1 MINLPTKTLKRKQL
15 LLIGTIVGCFSC
27 GMVCVAW
34 ALVKRAER
42 PVEKATYKGVMLT
55 GTRRLSPQEVWAEKL
70 TSEQEIQG
78 KRLEALEK
86 LLESLVKQMQMLG
99 HPIMSTPMIGHPVTG
114 TPTMGTPV
122 TQGRDP
128 QLNNSESAHQPKTHA
143 SDPIQEVR
151 NDVQK
156 AVIDVHPNYASMFQT
171 TPPEAKEQPSPKKRF
186 RSNGIHKITVTLNNA
201 KSRSSL
207 KSIDNTIP
215 AGAFAKA
222 VLLGGVDASTS
233 IQASQDPRPVLLR
246 FLDPGTLPR
255 RFKSDLEGCHALAA
269 TYGDIS
275 SERVFMRLEKLSCV
289 ERRTGEVIEIPVQ
302 GYIAG
307 EDGRAGV
314 RGVVV
319 DRAGENMRNAMIG
332 GFVGSM
338 GNFLGQKQNP
348 MTFTAS
354 GFGQAAPLSTTDM
367 LKSGAAK
374 GASGALEKYA
384 DFYIKRAEQMQPVIQ
399 VAAGR
404 VVDIVF
410 TQGTAFGDSAVR
422 GSISKVNDQTRL
434 QQIQSIETKP
444 QTFLQPQQENH

>member
-1 MINLPTKTLKRKQL
+1 MINLPTEALKKKQL
-15 LLIGTIVGCFSC
+15 LLIGAIVGFFSLVIV
-27 GMVCVAW
+27 MLSW
-34 ALVKRAER
+34 ALLKRSEQSSGAT
-42 PVEKATYKGVMLT
+42 TYKGVMLT
-55 GTRRLSPQEVWAEKL
+55 GPRRLSPQEVWAEKL
-70 TSEQEIQG
+70 TSELEIQG
-78 KRLEALEK
+78 KRLEGVEK
-86 LLESLVKQMQMLG
+86 LLESFAKHG
-99 HPIMSTPMIGHPVTG
+99 MSFTQ
-114 TPTMGTPV
+114 PTAQAEEPL
-122 TQGRDP
+122 QSPSRPSEREKP
-128 QLNNSESAHQPKTHA
+128 QVPAEEL
-143 SDPIQEVR
+143 R
-151 NDVQK
+151 NDVKKVVGNTSVEDTTVNSPSVTPFPPQAFESK
-156 AVIDVHPNYASMFQT
+156 DVTLQ
-171 TPPEAKEQPSPKKRF
+171 EQKKRF
-186 RSNGIHKITVTLNNA
+186 RSNGIQKITVTLHNA
-201 KSRSSL
+201 KSRGSL

-215 AGAFAKA
+215 AGSFARA

-233 IQASQDPRPVLLR
+233 IQASGDPRPVLLR

-302 GYIAG
+302 GYVAG
-307 EDGRAGV
+307 EDGRAGL
-314 RGVVV
+314 RGIVV

-338 GNFLGQKQNP
+338 GSFVGQKQNP

-354 GFGQAAPLSTTDM
+354 GFGQSAPLTTTDM

-374 GASGALEKYA
+374 GASSALEKYA

-410 TQGTAFGDSAVR
+410 TQGTALGDSAVR
-422 GSISKVNDQTRL
+422 GAVSKINDQERL
-434 QQIQSIETKP
+434 QQIQSLETKP
-444 QTFLQPQQENH
+444 QAFLATSQENPS

>member
-1 MINLPTKTLKRKQL
+1 VINLPTETLRRKQM
-15 LLIGTIVGCFSC
+15 LLIGIIVGFFSLVIV
-27 GMVCVAW
+27 MLSW
-34 ALVKRAER
+34 ALLKKSDR
-42 PVEKATYKGVMLT
+42 PLESASYKGVMLT
-55 GTRRLSPQEVWAEKL
+55 GPRRLSPQEIWSEKL
-70 TSEQEIQG
+70 TSEQEIQE
-78 KRLEALEK
+78 KRLSVLEK
-86 LLESLVKQMQMLG
+86 LLETLVKNGIANATPQPPQNSSAFGQEPDSQVLAQVPAG
-99 HPIMSTPMIGHPVTG
+99 ELRNDLQNIVAPAAVSSSSGTPFPIMSSDSKNME
-114 TPTMGTPV
+114 
-122 TQGRDP
+122 
-128 QLNNSESAHQPKTHA
+128 QLE
-143 SDPIQEVR
+143 
-151 NDVQK
+151 QK
-156 AVIDVHPNYASMFQT
+156 Q
-171 TPPEAKEQPSPKKRF
+171 RF
-186 RSNGIHKITVTLNNA
+186 RSNGIQKTTVTLHNA
-201 KSRSSL
+201 KKRGSL

-215 AGAFAKA
+215 AGAFARA

-233 IQASQDPRPVLLR
+233 IQASSDPRPVLLR

-255 RFKSDLEGCHALAA
+255 RFKSDLAGCHALAA

-332 GFVGSM
+332 GFVSSM
-338 GNFLGQKQNP
+338 GNFLGTKQNP
-348 MTFTAS
+348 VTFAS
-354 GFGQAAPLSTTDM
+354 NGLAQSAPFSGVDM

-410 TQGTAFGDSAVR
+410 TQGTAFDDSAMR
-422 GSISKVNDQTRL
+422 GAVSKINDQTRL
-434 QQIQSIETKP
+434 QQIQSIESNP
-444 QTFLQPQQENH
+444 PNVETFIAQENHS

>member
-1 MINLPTKTLKRKQL
+1 MINLPRETLKKKQL
-15 LLIGTIVGCFSC
+15 LLIGAIVGCFS
-27 GMVCVAW
+27 
-34 ALVKRAER
+34 LVIVTLSWVLLKKSEQISGAT
-42 PVEKATYKGVMLT
+42 TYKGVMLT
-55 GTRRLSPQEVWAEKL
+55 GPRRLSPQEVWAEKL
-70 TSEQEIQG
+70 TSELEIQG
-78 KRLEALEK
+78 KRLEGVEK
-86 LLESLVKQMQMLG
+86 LLESLAKHGMSFTQPTAQVGEPLQGSTASFEPVNPQPSEVK
-99 HPIMSTPMIGHPVTG
+99 
-114 TPTMGTPV
+114 
-122 TQGRDP
+122 
-128 QLNNSESAHQPKTHA
+128 ESQVPA
-143 SDPIQEVR
+143 EELR
-151 NDVQK
+151 NDVKKVVTNPDSSSSPTPHFPAQRFESK
-156 AVIDVHPNYASMFQT
+156 DVESQ
-171 TPPEAKEQPSPKKRF
+171 EQKKRF
-186 RSNGIHKITVTLNNA
+186 RSNGIQKITVTLHNA
-201 KSRSSL
+201 KSRGSL

-215 AGAFAKA
+215 AGAFARA

-233 IQASQDPRPVLLR
+233 IQASNDPRPVLLR
-246 FLDPGTLPR
+246 FVDSGTLPR

-302 GYIAG
+302 GYVAG
-307 EDGRAGV
+307 EDGRAGL
-314 RGVVV
+314 RGIVV

-354 GFGQAAPLSTTDM
+354 GFGQSPPLSTTDM

-410 TQGTAFGDSAVR
+410 TEGTAFGDSALR
-422 GSISKVNDQTRL
+422 GAVSKINDQERL
-434 QQIQSIETKP
+434 QQIQSLETKP
-444 QTFLQPQQENH
+444 QTFLSQQQEPLS

>member
-1 MINLPTKTLKRKQL
+1 MIKLPTEILKNKQT
-15 LLIGTIVGCFSC
+15 LLIGSIVGAFS
-27 GMVCVAW
+27 
-34 ALVKRAER
+34 LVIVMLSWLLFKKTDH
-42 PVEKATYKGVMLT
+42 PVDKTHHKGVMMN
-55 GTRRLSPQEVWAEKL
+55 GSRRLSPQEVWAEKL

-78 KRLEALEK
+78 KRLEVLEK
-86 LLESLVKQMQMLG
+86 LLETLVKNGMSSQPVVQGMQSASGQQQSPFANPSAVPFPLLTSG
-99 HPIMSTPMIGHPVTG
+99 EGAPPQAPV
-114 TPTMGTPV
+114 
-122 TQGRDP
+122 
-128 QLNNSESAHQPKTHA
+128 E
-143 SDPIQEVR
+143 EVR
-151 NDVQK
+151 NEVRQ
-156 AVIDVHPNYASMFQT
+156 VVEGSNTNNLQGTP
-171 TPPEAKEQPSPKKRF
+171 PPEAREPIERQKRF
-186 RSNGIHKITVTLNNA
+186 RSNGIQKTIVGLQNA
-201 KSRSSL
+201 KSRGSL
-207 KSIDNTIP
+207 KSTDNTIP
-215 AGAFAKA
+215 AGAFARA
-222 VLLGGVDASTS
+222 ALLGGVDASTS
-233 IQASQDPRPVLLR
+233 IQASNDPRPVLLR

-314 RGVVV
+314 RGIVV

-332 GFVGSM
+332 GFIGSM
-338 GNFLGQKQNP
+338 GNFLGQNQNP
-348 MTFTAS
+348 VTFTAS
-354 GFGQAAPLSTTDM
+354 GFGQASPLSGVDM

-399 VAAGR
+399 IAAGR

-422 GSISKVNDQTRL
+422 GAVSKVNDQERL
-434 QQIQSIETKP
+434 QHIQSIESKP
-444 QTFLQPQQENH
+444 QDVQTFLSQPEKHS